1 VKKTLS
7 WPKLAGLSLLFF
19 LTISVWS
26 QVFRLTDSDVLKIV
40 VFDVGQGDAIFI
52 QSPQGHQILIDGG
65 FDQTVLSK
73 LNQQM
78 PFWDRSLDLIVLT
91 HPEKDHL
98 VGLIEVL
105 KSYRVENILW
115 TGVVRKASFYEE
127 WQRLIQEEEAN
138 IILAEAGKDL
148 KMGEV
153 YFDILYPFQSLN
165 RHQAKDLNRTSIVM
179 RGSWGQNSILLTGD
193 IPAIVERE
201 LLASLINVESDIL
214 KVAHHGS
221 KGSSQKSFLQA
232 VNPIIGVIS
241 LGDDNHYGHPAPETI
256 ANLEEAG
263 VNIFRTDQDGDV
275 EIKGN
280 GQNHYYKIKI
290 CNKKKEL

>member
-1 VKKTLS
+1 VKKTLPWS
-7 WPKLAGLSLLFF
+7 KLAGLSLLVF
-19 LTISVWS
+19 LTVSVWG
-26 QVFRLTDSDVLKIV
+26 QVFHLTGSGTLRIV
-40 VFDVGQGDAIFI
+40 IFDVGQGDAVFM
-52 QSPQGHQILIDGG
+52 QTPQGHQILIDGG
-65 FDQTVLSK
+65 FDQTVLGK

-91 HPEKDHL
+91 HPEKDHI

-115 TGVVRKASFYEE
+115 TGVVRQASFYEE
-127 WQRLIQEEEAN
+127 WQKLIQEEEAN

-148 KMGEV
+148 KIGEV

-165 RHQAKDLNRTSIVM
+165 RHQAKDINRTSIVIK
-179 RGSWGQNSILLTGD
+179 GSWGQNSILLTGD

-201 LLASLINVESDIL
+201 LLASSIDVRADIL

-241 LGDDNHYGHPAPETI
+241 LGSDNHYGHPAPETI
-256 ANLEEAG
+256 TSLEEMG
-263 VNIFRTDQDGDV
+263 IDIFRTDQDGDV
-275 EIKGN
+275 EIEGN

-290 CNKKKEL
+290 